1 MKNKVLYVVMIIV
14 VILGAIMVKV
24 KDFNYDTL
32 YSNHKRVEIVIGKE
46 FDNKDISNI
55 AKENIKEKSV
65 VRKTTLF
72 GTSVSID
79 AKNISEDE
87 LKNLFTKLNEKYQKD
102 YDIKDLKKNDILV
115 EQNATSVSSMT
126 DDEIA
131 TLISNIKEKYNL
143 EYTKEELQDTTTLI
157 RMTDVGK
164 ISMYDMLKGFVSP
177 IVISLV
183 IIVIYC
189 AIRFRKLYKNAWILE
204 PIKLVV
210 RMILSQA
217 FLIGVIAITRIPV
230 SPYIAPLLLL
240 VWVLQLVSETIIN
253 ERKLE
258 NCVNKDEEN

>member
-14 VILGAIMVKV
+14 VVLGAIMVKI

-32 YSNHKRVEIVIGKE
+32 YSDHKRVEIVIGKE
-46 FDNKDISNI
+46 FDNKDISDI
-55 AKENIKEKSV
+55 AKETIKDKSI

-72 GTSVSID
+72 GTSVAID
-79 AKNISEDE
+79 SKNISEDE
-87 LKNLFTKLNEKYQKD
+87 LKNLFTKLNERYQKS

-126 DDEIA
+126 DDEVVTLIA
-131 TLISNIKEKYNL
+131 TIKEKYNL

-157 RMTDVGK
+157 RMTNVGK

-177 IVISLV
+177 VIISLA
-183 IIVIYC
+183 IIVVYF
-189 AIRFRKLYKNAWILE
+189 AVRYRKLYKNAWIFE
-204 PIKLVV
+204 PVKLFI

-230 SPYIAPLLLL
+230 SQYIAPLLLL
-240 VWVLQLVSETIIN
+240 VWVLQLVSETVKN
-253 ERKLE
+253 EKIL
-258 NCVNKDEEN
+258 EENANKEEN